1 MGHHHVHTTQRLRKR
16 NLLLTI
22 VINIA
27 ITAAQVVGG
36 FMSGSLALISDALHN
51 FTDVVS
57 LVISYIASVFSY
69 KEASENK
76 TFGYKR
82 AEIIAAFINACSLLV
97 IAIFL
102 IIEAFQRFFQPSAID
117 AELVIWLS
125 IVAIVG
131 NGLSVIILHKDAQ
144 SNMNIRS
151 SYLHLFTDLL
161 GSVAV
166 LIGGLLMKFY
176 ALYWIDAFLSLII
189 AVYLI
194 LVGFQLAK
202 KAFNVL
208 MLFTPSDIDVDAL
221 INRVNKIERVKHIH
235 HIHIWQLND
244 DEVHLEAHVDFEE
257 DTRLSEFDE
266 ILLLIEKEVE
276 KFGINHVNIQPEF
289 EKPDNKNIIVQD

>member
-1 MGHHHVHTTQRLRKR
+1 MGHQNTHSIRKK

-22 VINIA
+22 FINVVI
-27 ITAAQVVGG
+27 TVAQVIGG
-36 FMSGSLALISDALHN
+36 FVSGSLALISDALHN

-57 LVISYIASVFSY
+57 LIISYIASVFSY
-69 KEASENK
+69 KQASENK

-82 AEIIAAFINACSLLV
+82 AEIIAAFVNACTLLV
-97 IAIFL
+97 IANFL
-102 IIEAFQRFFQPSAID
+102 IFEAFKRFLNPTSIESD
-117 AELVIWLS
+117 LVIWLS

-131 NGLSVIILHKDAQ
+131 NGLSVYILHKDAK

-161 GSVAV
+161 GSIAV

-176 ALYWIDAFLSLII
+176 ALYWIDSVLTFVI

-194 LVGFQLAK
+194 AVGFQLAK
-202 KAFNVL
+202 KSFNVL
-208 MLFTPSDIDVDAL
+208 MLFTPPEIDVDKL
-221 INRVNKIERVKHIH
+221 ISEVNKIEKVKHIH
-235 HIHIWQLND
+235 HIHVWQLND

-257 DTRLSEFDE
+257 DIKLSEFDLVLE
-266 ILLLIEKEVE
+266 LIEAEVE

>member
-1 MGHHHVHTTQRLRKR
+1 MGHQNTHSIRKK

-22 VINIA
+22 FINVVI
-27 ITAAQVVGG
+27 TVAQVIGG
-36 FMSGSLALISDALHN
+36 FVSGSLALISDALHN

-57 LVISYIASVFSY
+57 LIISYIASVFSY
-69 KEASENK
+69 KQASENK

-82 AEIIAAFINACSLLV
+82 AEIIAAFVNACTLLV
-97 IAIFL
+97 IANFL
-102 IIEAFQRFFQPSAID
+102 IFKAFKRFLNPTSIESD
-117 AELVIWLS
+117 LVIWLS

-131 NGLSVIILHKDAQ
+131 NGLSVYILHKDAK

-161 GSVAV
+161 GSIAV

-176 ALYWIDAFLSLII
+176 ALYWIDSVLTFVI

-194 LVGFQLAK
+194 AVGFQLAK
-202 KAFNVL
+202 KSFNVL
-208 MLFTPSDIDVDAL
+208 MLFTPPEIDVDKL
-221 INRVNKIERVKHIH
+221 ISEVNKIEKVKHIH
-235 HIHIWQLND
+235 HIHVWQLND

-257 DTRLSEFDE
+257 DIKLSEFDLVLE
-266 ILLLIEKEVE
+266 LIEAEVE

>member
-1 MGHHHVHTTQRLRKR
+1 MGHHHIHTTQRLRKR

-36 FMSGSLALISDALHN
+36 FISGSLALISDALHN

-102 IIEAFQRFFQPSAID
+102 IIEAFQRFFQPSSID

-208 MLFTPSDIDVDAL
+208 MLFTPPDIDVDAL

-257 DTRLSEFDE
+257 DIRLSEFDE

>member
-22 VINIA
+22 VINIT
-27 ITAAQVVGG
+27 ITVAQVVGG
-36 FMSGSLALISDALHN
+36 FISGSLALISDALHN

-57 LVISYIASVFSY
+57 LVISYIASIFSY

-97 IAIFL
+97 VAIFL
-102 IIEAFQRFFQPSAID
+102 IVEAFQRFFQPSSID

-125 IVAIVG
+125 IIAIIG

-166 LIGGLLMKFY
+166 LIGGLLMKYY
-176 ALYWIDAFLSLII
+176 ALFWIDTFLSLII

-208 MLFTPSDIDVDAL
+208 MLFTPPDIDVDAL

-244 DEVHLEAHVDFEE
+244 DEVHLEAHVDFKE
-257 DTRLSEFDE
+257 DIKLSEFDE
-266 ILLLIEKEVE
+266 VLLLIEKEVE

-289 EKPDNKNIIVQD
+289 QKPDNKNIIVQD